1 MDILKLTIESARR
14 GMIKKEFTC
23 AELVQACLDNI
34 KKDNKEIND
43 FLEITEKLALEQTKK
58 IDDKI
63 ARGEKIEGLEGI
75 PIAIKDN
82 ILVEEYNCTAGSKIL
97 ETYKAVYDATVTKK
111 LKDAGAI
118 IIGKTNLDE
127 FAMGS
132 STENSAFGVV
142 KNPLDKTRVPGGS
155 SGGSAAAVAAGHCLG
170 ALGSDTGGSV
180 RQPASFCGIVGY
192 KPSYGMV
199 SRYGLIAMSSSLD
212 QIGAFAKN
220 VEDAELIFNAIKG
233 KDMFDST
240 TIDNTKYKIQN
251 TKYKQLRIGIP
262 KEYFEEGIDKKVKE
276 KIEKAIEIFK
286 KNGAEI
292 KEISLPLT
300 DYALAVYYIIMPA
313 EVSANL
319 ARFDGIKYG
328 YSKIKKP
335 NTKCQNLLEY
345 YLQTRAEGFGDE
357 PRRRI
362 ILGTYVLS
370 AGYRDAYYNKAQKV
384 RTLIKKE
391 FDEVFKKVDVI
402 ITPTTP
408 TAAFKIG
415 EKKDL
420 LSMYLSDIYTTPA
433 SLAGLPAISIPCGEV
448 DNLPVGLQIIGSQ
461 FYDEFIFDIAKQF
474 NRYH

>member
-1 MDILKLTIESARR
+1 MIDISKLTIESARR
-14 GMIKKEFTC
+14 GIIKKEFTC
-23 AELVQACLDNI
+23 TELTRTCLDNI

-43 FLEITEKLALEQTKK
+43 FLEVTEKSALEQAKK

-63 ARGEKIEGLEGI
+63 ERGEKIQGLEGM

-82 ILVEEYNCTAGSKIL
+82 ILVEGYNCTAGSKIL
-97 ETYKAVYDATVTKK
+97 ENYNAVYDATVIKR

-132 STENSAFGVV
+132 STENSAFGIV

-212 QIGAFAKN
+212 QIGTFAKN
-220 VEDAELIFNAIKG
+220 VEDAELIFNTIKG
-233 KDMFDST
+233 KDEMDST
-240 TIDNTKYKIQN
+240 TIDGKLKIKSQKLKIEN
-251 TKYKQLRIGIP
+251 LRIGIP
-262 KEYFEEGIDKKVKE
+262 KEYFGEGIDKQVKQ
-276 KIEKAIEIFK
+276 KIKQAIEMFK
-286 KNGAEI
+286 KDGAEI
-292 KEISLPLT
+292 KEISLSLT
-300 DYALAVYYIIMPA
+300 DYALAVYYILMPA

-328 YSKIKKP
+328 FVTKSK
-335 NTKCQNLLEY
+335 NLLEH

-391 FDEVFKKVDVI
+391 FEEAFKKVDII

-408 TAAFKIG
+408 TPAFKIG
-415 EKKDL
+415 EKKNP

-433 SLAGLPAISIPCGEV
+433 SLAGLPAISVPCGEV
-448 DNLPVGLQIIGSQ
+448 KGLPVGLQIIGPQ
-461 FYDEFIFDIAKQF
+461 FYDEIIFNVAKQF
-474 NRYH
+474 NCYH